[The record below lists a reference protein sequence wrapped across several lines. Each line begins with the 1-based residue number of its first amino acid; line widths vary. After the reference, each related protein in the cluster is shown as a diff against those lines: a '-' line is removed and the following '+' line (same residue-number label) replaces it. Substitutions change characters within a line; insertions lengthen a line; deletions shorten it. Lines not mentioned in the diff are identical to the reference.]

1 MFCAKEYF
9 HETLWTILSGVV
21 YNESIYIKG
30 RMIPML
36 KKLAALTL
44 SLLLCLS
51 LLPSQVLAASVPE
64 PDDPVIQVDP
74 LDPDEPDDPDPAMP
88 ASAVELPEKAVGE
101 HPVD

>member
-1 MFCAKEYF
+1 M
-9 HETLWTILSGVV
+9 
-21 YNESIYIKG
+21 
-30 RMIPML
+30 
-36 KKLAALTL
+36 KKTMWGQRLPALLLALV
-44 SLLLCLS
+44 LCLS

>member
-1 MFCAKEYF
+1 
-9 HETLWTILSGVV
+9 
-21 YNESIYIKG
+21 
-30 RMIPML
+30 ML
-36 KKLAALTL
+36 KKFAALTL

-88 ASAVELPEKAVGE
+88 ASAVELPENAVGE

>member
-36 KKLAALTL
+36 KKFAALTL

-51 LLPSQVLAASVPE
+51 LLPSHVLAASVPE
-64 PDDPVIQVDP
+64 PDDPVTQVDP
-74 LDPDEPDDPDPAMP
+74 LDPDEPDDADPVMA
-88 ASAVELPEKAVGE
+88 ASAVSVPEKGISDD
-101 HPVD
+101 PVH

>member
-1 MFCAKEYF
+1 M
-9 HETLWTILSGVV
+9 
-21 YNESIYIKG
+21 
-30 RMIPML
+30 
-36 KKLAALTL
+36 KKIVSLCTAAV
-44 SLLLCLS
+44 LCLS